1 MRRNVLVALV
11 AFGALCLGVLA
22 ILRGQAWLGGC
33 FIGLGLLRA
42 FMLLQRLRPH
52 KSQPSIRLNIED
64 DVTPSDDSDDQQAN
78 HR

>member
-22 ILRGQAWLGGC
+22 ILRGQVWLGGC

-42 FMLLQRLRPH
+42 FMLLQRPRPR
-52 KSQPSIRLNIED
+52 KPQPSIRLSIED
-64 DVTPSDDSDDQQAN
+64 DVTRSDGADDQQAH